1 MLTPAGRERFEA
13 WLYTPGRPTVRAT
26 RVEFTCRLYFASTI
40 DKDLAHRLIDDQI
53 AETQAGMARL
63 QQRLSNIPPEKTFN
77 QIGMELRIRQ
87 LTLLCEWLESCHTA
101 LGETE

>member
-1 MLTPAGRERFEA
+1 
-13 WLYTPGRPTVRAT
+13 
-26 RVEFTCRLYFASTI
+26 
-40 DKDLAHRLIDDQI
+40 
-53 AETQAGMARL
+53 MARL